1 MVKNMTNKPAA
12 ENPYLAARQEWSE
25 RYGSYV
31 QSAKAWRIVG
41 VLGLT
46 MALVGFTYA
55 LYLSTQVKLVPY
67 VIEVDKL
74 GNTVTAGVPQHIEYA
89 DVRVVRAT
97 LANFITSFRSVTPD
111 AVVQKQYIDRT
122 YALLRSTDPS
132 TEKVNAWFR
141 GNSPFDKARSA
152 TIAIEVSNI
161 VALSNRTHQIDWI
174 EYERDR
180 KGRETSSRRFRGIAT
195 VTLTPPQDEATI
207 RLNPIGLYLQDFDWT
222 AQL

>member
-1 MVKNMTNKPAA
+1 MTNKPAA

-74 GNTVTAGVPQHIEYA
+74 GNTVTAGVPQQIEYA

-141 GNSPFDKARSA
+141 GNSPFDKARFA